1 MSVSADTAELFIPE
15 AQNRALALCL
25 AVSLALHA
33 LLLLLPD
40 LRPGASA
47 PAATKVLT
55 ATFAPRAIPSEP
67 AAATAEVPRRREREA
82 LEAKPEKTS
91 RPESFRP
98 ALAVPS
104 AATTGSP
111 DLSDL
116 SSAPTVQVE
125 TASLAPS
132 ASDGTARQLEA
143 QPAAKASGAGSARAG
158 NVADA
163 GTLDQYRLALI
174 VAAKRYKRYPAQAMD
189 KGWQGRVEVRLVI
202 GANGAIQAGMVRTS
216 SGYEILDSQALDMV
230 KNAKPLT
237 PIPSALRGREFTVD
251 IPVIFDLQA
260 G

>member
-1 MSVSADTAELFIPE
+1 MSVSADTAELFIPKP
-15 AQNRALALCL
+15 QNRALALCL

-47 PAATKVLT
+47 PAATGVLT
-55 ATFAPRAIPSEP
+55 ATFAPRAIPSDP

-82 LEAKPEKTS
+82 LEAKPEEPS

-98 ALAVPS
+98 ALAAPS
-104 AATTGSP
+104 AARTGSP
-111 DLSDL
+111 DL

-125 TASLAPS
+125 AAALAPS

-158 NVADA
+158 NEADA
-163 GTLDQYRLALI
+163 GTLDRYRLALI

-189 KGWQGRVEVRLVI
+189 NGWQGRVEVRLVI
-202 GANGAIQAGMVRTS
+202 GANGAIQAGIVRTS

-230 KNAKPLT
+230 TNAKPLA

>member
-1 MSVSADTAELFIPE
+1 MSVSADTAELFIPDT
-15 AQNRALALCL
+15 QNRALALCL

-33 LLLLLPD
+33 LLLLLPG
-40 LRPGASA
+40 LRPGAST

-67 AAATAEVPRRREREA
+67 AAATAEVQRRREA

-98 ALAVPS
+98 ARAAPS

-116 SSAPTVQVE
+116 SSAPTVQF
-125 TASLAPS
+125 AAAALAPS

-158 NVADA
+158 DEADA
-163 GTLDQYRLALI
+163 GTLDRYRLALI

-202 GANGAIQAGMVRTS
+202 GANGAIQAGIVRAS

-230 KNAKPLT
+230 KNAKPLA
-237 PIPSALRGREFTVD
+237 PIPAALRGREFTVD